1 MDDIYINSLQPSII
15 YFSGIKMD
23 SERMDAHFYHSKY
36 INNEKQINESGMRV
50 ELLDKVILK
59 MNSPIGWQGIPSE
72 SYLPEG
78 IGVPLIRVQNVNDL
92 MLDRDTLIGVQEYI
106 YQEQPAIQAESD
118 DIIITRVGTIGRVCR
133 IPDKISKIAMGQNLT
148 RIKVDANIVSSEYL
162 TVFMATNYCQLQ
174 MKRYAY
180 GGVQPSL
187 TNKNIRQ
194 LLIPIPSLE
203 IQEYIGNKVKSAE
216 ELREEAK
223 ILRKKAEAFI
233 NGKIGILEFNDDKQ
247 YSSAFISSFKVT
259 DRIDSEYYNMRYLEI
274 EQELEKKGYE
284 IKTLSEL
291 CNRILNGKT
300 YSTTNG
306 EGKYFNVGVGELGD
320 WFISKN
326 NEKIINDTIS
336 KRYLLKK
343 NSIVWGN
350 AAHLAKY
357 IGEKVNMIFEDDI
370 VIPTTEV
377 TAIEP
382 NEEVIDPYY
391 LFLFMRSQWGYYQ
404 IQRTVK
410 GMTAHSYPQDIE
422 KILVPIISLT
432 NEEKEEL
439 KDKVVR
445 SFNNEILAKQ
455 LIREAKQDVE
465 DLIEG
470 NFNMDKLNES
480 LPESR

>member
-223 ILRKKAEAFI
+223 KLREKNKEILENELELSKLEEIKIDAEKQKNKWIKEEDIEERIDGDFYHPRYNYYDKALFKLD
-233 NGKIGILEFNDDKQ
+233 KIGNHFKISKERINRNHIKEIRYIDLSSINNLISPQLMDVKDAPDRAQLKVKEGDVIISTLSGSKKVGIITADLDGCICTTGLVVLRSTSKILTPEYLHAIFLNELFNIQIDK
-247 YSSAFISSFKVT
+247 YSSGAIMSGVANSDFEKM
-259 DRIDSEYYNMRYLEI
+259 RI
-274 EQELEKKGYE
+274 
-284 IKTLSEL
+284 
-291 CNRILNGKT
+291 
-300 YSTTNG
+300 
-306 EGKYFNVGVGELGD
+306 
-320 WFISKN
+320 
-326 NEKIINDTIS
+326 
-336 KRYLLKK
+336 
-343 NSIVWGN
+343 
-350 AAHLAKY
+350 
-357 IGEKVNMIFEDDI
+357 
-370 VIPTTEV
+370 
-377 TAIEP
+377 
-382 NEEVIDPYY
+382 
-391 LFLFMRSQWGYYQ
+391 
-404 IQRTVK
+404 
-410 GMTAHSYPQDIE
+410 
-422 KILVPIISLT
+422 PIISNKSIVDKISDNT
-432 NEEKEEL
+432 KEHFKKLLE
-439 KDKVVR
+439 
-445 SFNNEILAKQ
+445 AKKIIQ
-455 LIREAKQDVE
+455 EAKQDVE

-480 LPESR
+480 LLESR